1 MTNGEYVRVK
11 AQVAVLKELLPV
23 YGGKTLENIIQG
35 LEARIAEE
43 EIQAMKRAVESVKL
57 K

>member
-1 MTNGEYVRVK
+1 MTKGEYVRVK